1 MQETEW
7 KSRVFQAWL
16 QNDQDELARL
26 RSLLDWDGIGRS
38 LREEA
43 TTSQQP
49 AQPKIRTA
57 EETHPT
63 YQHNYKNGICIL
75 KGCGAKL
82 EDDPIASATYR
93 AIIRTAS
100 EAIAE
105 MEAEQPAAP
114 QEGQQ
119 AKPQSKV
126 GQYISCQTCHKPA
139 GDQATKESG
148 TCQDCKGRIIRE
160 GRQREANR
168 ANLRAH
174 LAANS

>member
-1 MQETEW
+1 
-7 KSRVFQAWL
+7 
-16 QNDQDELARL
+16 
-26 RSLLDWDGIGRS
+26 
-38 LREEA
+38 
-43 TTSQQP
+43 
-49 AQPKIRTA
+49 
-57 EETHPT
+57 
-63 YQHNYKNGICIL
+63 
-75 KGCGAKL
+75 
-82 EDDPIASATYR
+82 
-93 AIIRTAS
+93 
-100 EAIAE
+100 

-148 TCQDCKGRIIRE
+148 TCHDCKAQIVRE

>member
-1 MQETEW
+1 MQAIWIITRKGSGKFVGAFEYEHDAVAMKEALQDHDAAEQDNRDLEVSW
-7 KSRVFQAWL
+7 VWL
-16 QNDQDELARL
+16 Q
-26 RSLLDWDGIGRS
+26 
-38 LREEA
+38 
-43 TTSQQP
+43 
-49 AQPKIRTA
+49 
-57 EETHPT
+57 
-63 YQHNYKNGICIL
+63 
-75 KGCGAKL
+75 
-82 EDDPIASATYR
+82 SAT
-93 AIIRTAS
+93 
-100 EAIAE
+100 
-105 MEAEQPAAP
+105 QPAAP

-148 TCQDCKGRIIRE
+148 TCHDCKAQIVRE